1 MLLGRKTRELLEYV
15 LEQGI
20 MLKLS
25 YMEQGRWYVAVAK
38 IVTLYPESFVAQIK
52 RINKAHPL
60 TLSDQ
65 QLVGVSF
72 QYGRVSGHDKFIFGT
87 SVVSSTADYD
97 KGLSQSIT
105 LTLPEEI
112 EVVRK
117 KNYLRVNVPD
127 SINLEAQLWHRDTAA
142 EDNGRAVAQVCQG
155 FAARLVTLAAD
166 RLEVAV
172 STDQGPD
179 FSKGQYVALK
189 FTPLDNE
196 TPMSLNA
203 YVRHVLPTCQA
214 KELVI
219 ELEMVG
225 LEASP
230 EGRMVLCRLCN
241 VVSRYRAMLYSAPV
255 SYGVPV
261 RHAATT

>member
-25 YMEQGRWYVAVAK
+25 YMEQGRWYVGPAK

-52 RINKAHPL
+52 RINKVHPL
-60 TLSDQ
+60 ALSSE
-65 QLVGVSF
+65 QLVGVCF
-72 QYGRVSGHDKFIFGT
+72 QCDGEKGHDKFIFGT
-87 SVVSSTADYD
+87 SVTSGTADCD
-97 KGLSQSIT
+97 KDSQSIT
-105 LTLPEEI
+105 LALPEEI
-112 EVVRK
+112 EVVRRK
-117 KNYLRVNVPD
+117 SYLRVSVPD
-127 SINLEAQLWHRDTAA
+127 SINVEAQLWHRATAA
-142 EDNGRAVAQVCQG
+142 EDNGRAVAQVCHG
-155 FAARLVTLAAD
+155 FAAKLVSLAAD

-179 FSKGQYVALK
+179 FSKGQYVRLK
-189 FTPLDNE
+189 FTPQDNE
-196 TPMSLNA
+196 TPISLNA
-203 YVRHVLPTCQA
+203 YVRHVLPAREA
-214 KELVI
+214 KEVVI

-230 EGRMVLCRLCN
+230 EGRMVLRRLCN
-241 VVSRYRAMLYSAPV
+241 VVSRYRAMLHSTPV
-255 SYGVPV
+255 SGVVPV